1 MYGWKDVRIVSVQT
15 RLGVVGELCMLSL
28 SRVEL
33 KGRNL
38 ENFLYHETFS
48 TPLSLRFRRD
58 FAWHGILCFFI
69 ILLGAWGFPE
79 RKGNTGQVVL
89 CLNGE

>member
-1 MYGWKDVRIVSVQT
+1 MYGWKDVRIMSVQT

-48 TPLSLRFRRD
+48 TPLSLCDLDETLHGMEFCVFSLFSWALGGFRN
-58 FAWHGILCFFI
+58 A
-69 ILLGAWGFPE
+69 
-79 RKGNTGQVVL
+79 KGTQGRWFYA
-89 CLNGE
+89 